1 MTSAP
6 TFPLPFNTAQ
16 IEILRL
22 FAEGVNEEELTQLRQ
37 ILIDFKFNRV
47 TALADKIL
55 DEKGWSAQDL
65 AKNAQKMERTPYRSK
80 VSVTSTKP

>member
-6 TFPLPFNTAQ
+6 TFPLPLNAAQ
-16 IEILRL
+16 TEILRL

-65 AKNAQKMERTPYRSK
+65 TKNAQKKERTPYRAN
-80 VSVTSTKP
+80 